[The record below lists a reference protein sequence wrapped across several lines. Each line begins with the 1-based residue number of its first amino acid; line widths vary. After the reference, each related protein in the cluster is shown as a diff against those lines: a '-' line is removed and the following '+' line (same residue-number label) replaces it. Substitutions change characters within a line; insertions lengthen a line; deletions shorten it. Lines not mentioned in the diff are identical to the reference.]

1 MRKIREDARAMLPSQ
16 AYWYCFSDL
25 EIPKDLLS
33 PRSKSKMAGKIS
45 SLIRTREAEASR
57 TLPPRS
63 KGDLRVVIP
72 ANFARRLGIGPGDS
86 LTIALEHDKLTIRKK
101 TTR

>member
-1 MRKIREDARAMLPSQ
+1 MQKIREDTRAMLSSQ
-16 AYWYCFSDL
+16 AFWYYFSDL

-33 PRSKSKMAGKIS
+33 PRSKSKLTGRIS

-63 KGDLRVVIP
+63 KEGLRVVIP
-72 ANFARRLGIGPGDS
+72 ARFARRLGIGPGDS

-101 TTR
+101 TTG

>member
-1 MRKIREDARAMLPSQ
+1 MQKIREDAKATPSSKD
-16 AYWYCFSDL
+16 YWYYFSGL

-33 PRSKSKMAGKIS
+33 PRSKSKLTGKIS

-57 TLPPRS
+57 TQPPRS
-63 KGDLRVVIP
+63 KDGLRVVIP
-72 ANFARRLGIGPGDS
+72 ARFARRLGIGPGDS

-101 TTR
+101 TTG